1 MNNIG
6 ETINKNSK
14 PLLLILG
21 LVVVLMIIFVFFR
34 FSQNTNQIDQNQEI
48 NEQIIDDPQ
57 FGTII
62 ENSNVNSISA
72 ESGAISIPEGWLITS
87 AHQNTQNSKFKCDN
101 IGQSDCRIY
110 TLSNGIYNFYL
121 SIPAPVRYFDG
132 PVVEEI
138 QTTKNFAGSET
149 MFIYDKVQLQER
161 TDVEEGGEASE
172 VESNLFIQ
180 IYGCN
185 LNNRICLSSLA
196 LDLTSNEIN
205 SAQVQAFEQLVNSIS
220 VN

>member
-101 IGQSDCRIY
+101 
-110 TLSNGIYNFYL
+110 
-121 SIPAPVRYFDG
+121 
-132 PVVEEI
+132 
-138 QTTKNFAGSET
+138 
-149 MFIYDKVQLQER
+149 
-161 TDVEEGGEASE
+161 
-172 VESNLFIQ
+172 
-180 IYGCN
+180 
-185 LNNRICLSSLA
+185 
-196 LDLTSNEIN
+196 
-205 SAQVQAFEQLVNSIS
+205 
-220 VN
+220 